1 MSLFDVFKKKST
13 EEKKPEPKVEQGAK
27 KAIKKAPK
35 KKIEKAAPKKA
46 PKEKI
51 EKAVPKKKPILKAS
65 KAWQSLV
72 APHVTEKAT
81 VLTSKNQYVFKVFTR
96 TNKVQIKEAVESLY
110 NVKVEGVKVLNVK
123 PKKRRL
129 GRTKGV
135 KPGYKKAIVT
145 VKKGQEIEILP
156 R

>member
-1 MSLFDVFKKKST
+1 MSLFDLFKKKPA
-13 EEKKPEPKVEQGAK
+13 EEKKPELKVK
-27 KAIKKAPK
+27 KPRVEKEVTKEKPVEKEAPK
-35 KKIEKAAPKKA
+35 KKP
-46 PKEKI
+46 
-51 EKAVPKKKPILKAS
+51 VLKTT

-81 VLTSKNQYVFKVFTR
+81 NLTSKNQYVFNVFKR
-96 TNKVQIKEAVESLY
+96 ANKVQIKKAVESLY
-110 NVKVEGVKVLNVK
+110 NVEVEGVKIINVK

-135 KPGYKKAIVT
+135 KPGYKKAIVS